1 LADNE
6 EGTTMSSDATT
17 RPSHQSGASP
27 NTAACGVEKADSAG
41 GGLRARPIDGATFS
55 GRHPASA
62 ASRTITEQSPPRCPA
77 RTRAYRD
84 GRVIAEGFAVA
95 EISDHLDTH
104 PDTFV
109 WLDLH
114 DADSADLTVITEE
127 FGLHPLAVEDAVNEH
142 QRPKLDRYE
151 DHLFLSAYAVKLDAA
166 TGRLAASEL
175 SAFITP
181 RALITVRKDDG
192 FDPGTLIGRWDAS
205 PDLAGHGVGF
215 LVHGLLDQIVDG
227 HFAAVQSLD
236 DEIEELQDQLFGEA
250 DPGQTLQQRS
260 FELRKSLVLLRRV
273 VLPMREVVNSVMRRD
288 LHVLDEALTPY
299 YQDVYDHVLRA
310 TEWTESLRDLVTT
323 ILETRLTIQGNRL
336 NEIMRKL
343 TCWAAIIAVPTAVTG
358 FYGQNVPYPGFQQS
372 WGFLTSVV
380 LMLVIAGGIYLG
392 FKRKNW
398 V

>member
-1 LADNE
+1 
-6 EGTTMSSDATT
+6 MSSDATT

-27 NTAACGVEKADSAG
+27 DAAPSGVEEADTAG
-41 GGLRARPIDGATFS
+41 GGLRARPADGATFT
-55 GRHPASA
+55 GRDPATS
-62 ASRTITEQSPPRCPA
+62 ASRTITEHSPPRCPA

-84 GRVIAEGFAVA
+84 GGVIAEGFPVA
-95 EISDHLDTH
+95 ELSDHLDTH

-114 DADSADLTVITEE
+114 DADSADLAVITEE

-142 QRPKLDRYE
+142 QRPKLDRYQ
-151 DHLFLSAYAVKLDAA
+151 DHLFLSAYAVKLDPA
-166 TGRLAASEL
+166 TGRLAASEV

-192 FDPGTLIGRWDAS
+192 FDPGTLVGRWDAS

-236 DEIEELQDQLFGEA
+236 DEIEELQDQLFGEI

-273 VLPMREVVNSVMRRD
+273 ILPMREVVNSIMRRD
-288 LHVLDEALTPY
+288 LHILDEALTP
-299 YQDVYDHVLRA
+299 YDHVLRA

-343 TCWAAIIAVPTAVTG
+343 TCWAAIIALPTAVTG

-372 WGFLTSVV
+372 WGFLTSLV

>member
-1 LADNE
+1 
-6 EGTTMSSDATT
+6 MSSDATT
-17 RPSHQSGASP
+17 AP
-27 NTAACGVEKADSAG
+27 
-41 GGLRARPIDGATFS
+41 GGLRARPVAGATFA
-55 GRHPASA
+55 GRDPATAASA
-62 ASRTITEQSPPRCPA
+62 TITEQSPPACAA
-77 RTRAYRD
+77 RTRAYRG
-84 GRVIAEGFAVA
+84 GRLIGEGFPVS
-95 EISDHLDTH
+95 ELSDHLDTH

-114 DADSADLTVITEE
+114 DADTTDLGVITEE

-142 QRPKLDRYE
+142 QRPKVDRYD
-151 DHLFLSAYAVKLDAA
+151 DHLFLSAYAVALDSA
-166 TGRLAASEL
+166 TGQLAASEIA
-175 SAFITP
+175 AFITP

-192 FDPGTLIGRWDAS
+192 FDPGTLVGRWDAG
-205 PDLAGHGVGF
+205 PDLAAEGVGF

-236 DEIEELQDQLFGEA
+236 DEIEALQDQLFGEE
-250 DPGQTLQQRS
+250 DPGRELQQRS

-273 VLPMREVVNSVMRRD
+273 VLPMREVVNTLMRRD
-288 LHVLDEALTPY
+288 LHLLDDALTPY
-299 YQDVYDHVLRA
+299 FQDVYDHVLRA

-372 WGFLTSVV
+372 WGFVTSIV
-380 LMLVIAGGIYLG
+380 LMLVIGGGIYLG
-392 FKRKNW
+392 FKRKKW